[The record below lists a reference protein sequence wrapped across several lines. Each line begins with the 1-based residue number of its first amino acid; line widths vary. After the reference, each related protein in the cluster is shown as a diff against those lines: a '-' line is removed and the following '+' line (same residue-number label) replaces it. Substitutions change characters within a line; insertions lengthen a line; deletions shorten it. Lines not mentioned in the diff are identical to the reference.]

1 MMFGSIQPNGE
12 ENNWRYQL
20 NRFVKANQQEL
31 AALSWGLWLANGNNE
46 YTLGI
51 DLKPTPHFISC
62 PKEELEKL
70 NEKIDNHIQE
80 ILGVID
86 NYQAEKEVVII
97 GIGNSQL
104 KLIQFAPEPPPPVC
118 YEQVA
123 ADITTL
129 VELLEKRMSEQIKV

>member
-1 MMFGSIQPNGE
+1 MMFGNNQPNGE
-12 ENNWRYQL
+12 EHNWRYQL

-31 AALSWGLWLANGNNE
+31 AALSWGLWLANGNKE

-51 DLKPTPHFISC
+51 DLKPRPHFISC

-104 KLIQFAPEPPPPVC
+104 KLIQFAPEPSPPDC

-123 ADITTL
+123 ADISTL
-129 VELLEKRMSEQIKV
+129 VELLEKRMAEQIKV